1 MERIQFSTTL
11 DAERLDSF
19 KAKCKEDKIP
29 MNEVIEAFFDLYIN
43 GEISFK
49 RTVVVNR
56 KK

>member
-1 MERIQFSTTL
+1 MERTQFSTTL
-11 DAERLDSF
+11 DVEKLENF
-19 KAKCKEDKIP
+19 KAKCKEDKMP
-29 MNEVIEAFFDLYIN
+29 MNEVIEAFFDLYVN